1 MDFVL
6 YVCPPA
12 AHILPDLPLAYRLP
26 ASSRKAIAANLGYY
40 AIRSGQSKWYRSPWS
55 HLL

>member
-6 YVCPPA
+6 YVCSRA

-40 AIRSGQSKWYRSPWS
+40 AIRSGQSK
-55 HLL
+55 